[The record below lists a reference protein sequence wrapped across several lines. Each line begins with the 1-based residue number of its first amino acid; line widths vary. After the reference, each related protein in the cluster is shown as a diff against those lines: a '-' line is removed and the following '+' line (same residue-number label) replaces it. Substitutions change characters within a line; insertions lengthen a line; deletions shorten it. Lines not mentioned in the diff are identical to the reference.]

1 MEQNGNIA
9 KEESFSQ
16 ICRKIYAGVISVAVL
31 AVLVIFPLYYRD
43 YYFDMLQAKYQ
54 FYYITMI
61 AMFGVVLLLSL
72 AFLVVDALEFRLG
85 HVKALFKRCS
95 LKRPKDM
102 WTVTEL
108 FLLVFLIVCV
118 ISTFQS
124 DYFFE
129 AFWGNEGRFTGLFLH
144 LIYILGF
151 FLVSRL
157 YRFKEWHLYLFLAVG
172 MLPLLFGITDYF
184 YLDILDFKEN
194 IASKDIDAF
203 TSTIGNI
210 NTYATLVGILFG
222 VLSVLF
228 VTEKRVWKTCLFFVG
243 YMITIFAMIMANSDN
258 GILAFGLIFAFLPLL
273 ALQSLPGIERYLWML
288 SGFFS
293 SCYFISWINKTV
305 AIPTIFLEGACGIM
319 ANLSIALPAAV
330 LLGVLAAALHVYR
343 WKCRKGKKEQLGK
356 KYIKLWIG
364 LLVICFCAGVFVL
377 YDANGG
383 GHSERY
389 GSLGNYLH
397 FSDEWG
403 NYRGMIWKIA
413 VEVYGKQPLSHK
425 LWGYGLD
432 TFGVMTQEYRSVTSQ
447 MNGQV
452 YDSAH
457 NEYLQYFVSVGPIGL
472 FAYMGFLGTAL
483 LLLIRKAKDR
493 QWGLAIAAGISC
505 YLVQALVTI
514 NLPIVTPIMWML
526 LSVGVA
532 NTEKQEK
539 LAKEVSSE
547 MF

>member
-85 HVKALFKRCS
+85 HVKALFKRCF
-95 LKRPKDM
+95 LKYPKDM
-102 WTVTEL
+102 RAVTEL

-144 LIYILGF
+144 LIYIFGF

-184 YLDILDFKEN
+184 YLDILGFKEN
-194 IASKDIDAF
+194 IASKDIDSF

-222 VLSVLF
+222 MFSMLF
-228 VTEKRVWKTCLFFVG
+228 VVEKKGWRAWLFFIG
-243 YMITIFAMIMANSDN
+243 YIITVIAMIMANSDN
-258 GILAFGLIFAFLPLL
+258 GILAFGLIFAFLPLF
-273 ALQSLPGIERYLWML
+273 ALQFRSRIERYLWLL
-288 SGFFS
+288 SGFFA
-293 SCYFISWINKTV
+293 SCYLISWINGNIDREMISLQGVCRVLVELPLTV
-305 AIPTIFLEGACGIM
+305 
-319 ANLSIALPAAV
+319 PAAV
-330 LLGVLAAALHVYR
+330 FFGLLAIVFHIFR
-343 WKCRKGKKEQLGK
+343 WKDKAGKKENLGK
-356 KYIKLWIG
+356 KYRNLWIG
-364 LLVICFCAGVFVL
+364 FLVLCFCAGLFVL

-389 GSLGNYLH
+389 GSLGQYLH
-397 FSDEWG
+397 FSDAWG
-403 NYRGMIWKIA
+403 TYRGMIWKITMK
-413 VEVYGKQPLSHK
+413 VYAEQPFKHK

-432 TFGVMTQEYRSVTSQ
+432 TFGIMTQEYRSVTSQ
-447 MNGQV
+447 INGQV
-452 YDSAH
+452 YDSVH
-457 NEYLQYFVSVGPIGL
+457 NEYLQYFVSVGPIGFL
-472 FAYMGFLGTAL
+472 AYLGFFGAAL
-483 LLLIRKAKDR
+483 YLLIRRAKDKR
-493 QWGLAIAAGISC
+493 WGLAIAAGVAC

-532 NTEKQEK
+532 NTEKTGEE
-539 LAKEVSSE
+539 AEEVSAG
-547 MF
+547 